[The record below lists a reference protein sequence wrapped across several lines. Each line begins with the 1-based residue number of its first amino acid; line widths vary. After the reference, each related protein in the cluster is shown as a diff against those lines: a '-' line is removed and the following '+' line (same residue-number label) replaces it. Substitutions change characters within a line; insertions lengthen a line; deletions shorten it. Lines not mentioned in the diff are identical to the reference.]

1 MKVAS
6 ENITIRPMDEQ
17 DIATAHAMTQAL
29 HWPHTRQDWQQI
41 SSLGPSLVM
50 KVDHQ
55 IIGTA
60 CLVQQGNYASVGLI
74 VIDDAF
80 QGQGLGR
87 RIMNEI
93 MSKAEPDTHFFLTA
107 TEMGK
112 PLYQKLGFNEY
123 TKIEQYQNHIDSR
136 LIPALSPKDSTV
148 IRELKSEES
157 GIIQTLMNGSTG
169 MDRTAIAQKL
179 AKQST
184 RILVTENNGQVT
196 GLAMLRAFG
205 RGYSIGPVIADH
217 QENALA
223 LIARHLT
230 QCDQQFVRLDI
241 NNQYSRIGESLTQ
254 FGLNKVDTVS
264 QMVKGTQPKTQGP
277 LTQYA
282 LVTQALG

>member
-1 MKVAS
+1 MKVAA

-17 DIATAHAMTQAL
+17 DIATALAMTQAL
-29 HWPHTRQDWQQI
+29 HWPHTHQDWQQI
-41 SSLGPSLVM
+41 NSLGPSLVM
-50 KVDHQ
+50 EVDHQ

-87 RIMNEI
+87 RIMHEI
-93 MSKAEPDTHFFLTA
+93 MSRAQPDTHFFLTA

-123 TKIEQYQNHIDSR
+123 AIIEQYQNHVDGH
-136 LIPALSPKDSTV
+136 LIPALNPKDNAV
-148 IRELKSEES
+148 IRELKDEES
-157 GIIQTLMNGSTG
+157 GMIQTFMNESTG
-169 MDRTAIAQKL
+169 IDRTAIAQKL

-184 RILVTENNGQVT
+184 RTLVTEHNGQIT

-217 QENALA
+217 QENAVA

-241 NNQYSRIGESLTQ
+241 NNHYSLMGESLTR
-254 FGLNKVDTVS
+254 FGLSKVDTVS
-264 QMVKGTQPKTQGP
+264 QMVKGTQPKTQSP
-277 LTQYA
+277 LIQYA